1 MNSTT
6 KYQEILGFGGS
17 FTDSAGIAV
26 DSLPEEAQAKFI
38 EYANHCSL
46 FTILIVILTQLLQRL
61 FLSIR
66 SIVVLSYC

>member
-1 MNSTT
+1 MCFIAAVVFTVDSTK

-38 EYANHCSL
+38 EYANHCS
-46 FTILIVILTQLLQRL
+46 F
-61 FLSIR
+61 
-66 SIVVLSYC
+66 